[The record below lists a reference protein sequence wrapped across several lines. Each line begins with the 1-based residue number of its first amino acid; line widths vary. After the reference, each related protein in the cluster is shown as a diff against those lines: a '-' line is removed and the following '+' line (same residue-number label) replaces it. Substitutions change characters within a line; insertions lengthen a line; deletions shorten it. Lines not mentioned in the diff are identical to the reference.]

1 MSLVKNNIN
10 ENVEEL
16 LGNLR
21 KGVDNCDAALIY
33 ILAERFR
40 CTKEIGVL
48 KATHN
53 LPSADLTREKHQIE
67 RLRKL
72 ATDAN
77 LDPEFAEKFLNFTIK
92 EVLKHHEEIR
102 E

>member
-1 MSLVKNNIN
+1 MSKVSDTSTIDSN
-10 ENVEEL
+10 EILE
-16 LGNLR
+16 NLR
-21 KGVDNCDAALIY
+21 KGVDNCDAAMIY

-53 LPSADLTREKHQIE
+53 LPSVDSDREKLQIE

-72 ATDAN
+72 AADAD
-77 LDPEFAEKFLNFTIK
+77 LDPNFAENFLNFVIK
-92 EVLKHHEEIR
+92 EVLRHHEEIR
-102 E
+102 G